1 MKGLELARSFFEEYG
16 LPLLREEFGEC
27 FSRVAAGLVG
37 HGSECFGF
45 DDEISTDH
53 DFEPRFLIWLTD
65 EDEQKYGFKMFRAY
79 EDLPREYGGY
89 SIQKKSAFGSRNKG
103 VCTIRDFYSFYTGNG
118 DVPLTKEDWLRI
130 PDFYLAEAT
139 NGEVFLDN
147 LGEFSRIREEL
158 KSSRPLDVRLK
169 KMASAV
175 FAMAQSGQYNYRR
188 AYMHGQRTAAAVAL
202 ADFARSA
209 AEVAYLIND
218 RYAPYYKWLFK
229 GLDGLDVLS
238 DIVADL
244 DLLMSSPY
252 DLDNNVRC
260 VDGICAKVAAE
271 LRNAGLAKSADDYLE
286 VYAYQITDI
295 IRDGRLRN
303 MPIML

>member
-1 MKGLELARSFFEEYG
+1 
-16 LPLLREEFGEC
+16 
-27 FSRVAAGLVG
+27 
-37 HGSECFGF
+37 
-45 DDEISTDH
+45 
-53 DFEPRFLIWLTD
+53 
-65 EDEQKYGFKMFRAY
+65 
-79 EDLPREYGGY
+79 
-89 SIQKKSAFGSRNKG
+89 
-103 VCTIRDFYSFYTGNG
+103 
-118 DVPLTKEDWLRI
+118 
-130 PDFYLAEAT
+130 
-139 NGEVFLDN
+139 
-147 LGEFSRIREEL
+147 
-158 KSSRPLDVRLK
+158 
-169 KMASAV
+169 
-175 FAMAQSGQYNYRR
+175 
-188 AYMHGQRTAAAVAL
+188 MHGQRTAAAVAL
-202 ADFARSA
+202 GDFARSA

-238 DIVADL
+238 DIAADL

-286 VYAYQITDI
+286 VYAYQITDN